1 MKEATGELNMTVI
14 TVIAIVAVGTLFTTV
29 VWPMVK
35 RNIVQRTCDSYSTDG
50 KIIYIATK
58 FTGNLNA
65 DCIGASDKNANTN
78 NNDSK
83 TTESWYCCPKDSTS
97 N

>member
-50 KIIYIATK
+50 KTKYIATK
-58 FTGNLNA
+58 VTGDPNVN
-65 DCIGASDKNANTN
+65 CIGATDKSDNTD

-83 TTESWYCCPKDSTS
+83 TTESWYCCPKNQTS

>member
-50 KIIYIATK
+50 KIKYIATK
-58 FTGNLNA
+58 GTPKVN
-65 DCIGASDKNANTN
+65 CIGATDNSNKTN
-78 NNDSK
+78 NNDSN
-83 TTESWYCCPKDSTS
+83 TTESWYCCPDISAP

>member
-50 KIIYIATK
+50 KIKYIATK
-58 FTGNLNA
+58 GIPSDN
-65 DCIGASDKNANTN
+65 CIGATDKSDNTN
-78 NNDSK
+78 NNDSN
-83 TTESWYCCPKDSTS
+83 TTESWYCCPDTS
-97 N
+97 ASN